1 LLCEQEYTRQ
11 ALRERGLLRRSIANM
26 TGLSRAP
33 VTRLLA
39 RYVATGQGRVKSGK
53 RHRFPQR
60 YSRADIELLAKVD
73 ESS

>member
-11 ALRERGLLRRSIANM
+11 ALREGGLLRRSIANM

-33 VTRLLA
+33 VSLLA
-39 RYVATGQGRVKSGK
+39 RYVATGQGRVKSGW

>member
-1 LLCEQEYTRQ
+1 VLREQEYTRQ

-39 RYVATGQGRVKSGK
+39 RYVATGQGRVKSGGGIVS
-53 RHRFPQR
+53 PNAA
-60 YSRADIELLAKVD
+60 RADIELLAKLD